1 LFFLYSHTKIRKIN
15 KNYFETECNILTHVI
30 VKYKFLILILCLILL
45 TALLWLLMLRN
56 NMGKIPS
63 RGVFVMETL
72 EYVSGKKMEMAY
84 E

>member
-1 LFFLYSHTKIRKIN
+1 M
-15 KNYFETECNILTHVI
+15 THVI